1 MSYSRMLKNCLKLRY
16 VIVVCLAVSC
26 GVNADESDAPVVTLR
41 AELRV
46 PQADSANTYHYV
58 RASKVEQGQEIDY
71 TVRITN
77 PGMTPLAAT
86 TVVQALPVNTRY
98 VAGSA
103 TGAGADIQFSVD
115 DGQSFAKPSALRS
128 PVNAGRVASAA
139 EYTHIRWQLR
149 YPLAAKAVVLAR
161 FRAVFE

>member
-1 MSYSRMLKNCLKLRY
+1 MLKNCLRLHY
-16 VIVVCLAVSC
+16 VIVVGLAVSC
-26 GVNADESDAPVVTLR
+26 GIKADEPDVPVVTLR

-46 PQADSANTYHYV
+46 PQTDGVNTYRYV
-58 RASKVEQGQEIDY
+58 PASKVEQGQEIYY

-77 PGMTPLAAT
+77 PGMTPLVAA
-86 TVVQALPVNTRY
+86 TVVQALPVNTHY
-98 VAGSA
+98 VGGSA

-115 DGQSFAKPSALRS
+115 DGRSFAKPAGLRS
-128 PVNAGRVASAA
+128 PVYADRVASAA
-139 EYTHIRWQLR
+139 EYTHIRWQLH